1 MNKIFEKLQRLK
13 RHGNDHAERKGLS
26 SEDCLDIMAKYELTY
41 QLVKNL
47 LETELSHYDE
57 QEDIDRFHMASLS
70 DKDEEFLN
78 LFSNPPMDCA
88 ARRCK
93 MSYLRPEYH
102 NRIRAIVNALNME
115 GVNISSYVDMVLTD
129 HFMRF
134 GEQIDHLIQNCY
146 RETYRQNKQWKP
158 S

>member
-1 MNKIFEKLQRLK
+1 MKKIIEKLQRMK
-13 RHGNDHAERKGLS
+13 KNSNDHAESKGLS
-26 SEDCLDIMAKYELTY
+26 TEDCLDIMAKYELTY

-47 LETELSHYDE
+47 LESELCRYDE
-57 QEDIDRFHMASLS
+57 QEDTARFHMAPLS

-88 ARRCK
+88 ARRGK

-102 NRIRAIVNALNME
+102 NRIRTIVNALNME

-134 GEQIDHLIQNCY
+134 ETQIDHLIQNCY
-146 RETYRQNKQWKP
+146 RATYRPNKSWKP

>member
-1 MNKIFEKLQRLK
+1 MNKIFEKLQKLK
-13 RHGNDHAERKGLS
+13 KNGNDNAERERLS
-26 SEDCLDIMAKYELTY
+26 TEECLDIMAKYELTY

-47 LETELSHYDE
+47 LESELSRYDE
-57 QEDIDRFHMASLS
+57 QEDATRFHMAPLS

-88 ARRCK
+88 ARRGK

-102 NRIRAIVNALNME
+102 NRIRTIVNALNME

-134 GEQIDHLIQNCY
+134 ETQIDHLIKNCY
-146 RETYRQNKQWKP
+146 RETYRQNKQWQP